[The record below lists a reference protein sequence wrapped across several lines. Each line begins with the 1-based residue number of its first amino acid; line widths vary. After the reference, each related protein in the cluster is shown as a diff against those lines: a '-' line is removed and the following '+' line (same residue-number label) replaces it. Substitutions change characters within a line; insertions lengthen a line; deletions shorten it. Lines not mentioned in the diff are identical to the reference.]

1 MDKHLQIAGRDI
13 TIAPVKVKDLPA
25 FVRAITPLVRRISA
39 VGHADI
45 DWVDVML
52 HHADEVVTATA
63 LGAGVEVAWLNE
75 QTPEVLVSLAI
86 AVVEVNAGFF
96 MQTLLPQ
103 LLGAAERI
111 TRIANV
117 QTTQAT
123 GPNGGAAGW
132 MDLSAVATAT
142 PL

>member
-39 VGHADI
+39 DGHADI

-96 MQTLLPQ
+96 MQTLLPH
-103 LLGAAERI
+103 LLNASEMMARM
-111 TRIANV
+111 
-117 QTTQAT
+117 TQQI
-123 GPNGGAAGW
+123 GPNGGATGW
-132 MDLSAVATAT
+132 TASSQQVT
-142 PL
+142 GSTA